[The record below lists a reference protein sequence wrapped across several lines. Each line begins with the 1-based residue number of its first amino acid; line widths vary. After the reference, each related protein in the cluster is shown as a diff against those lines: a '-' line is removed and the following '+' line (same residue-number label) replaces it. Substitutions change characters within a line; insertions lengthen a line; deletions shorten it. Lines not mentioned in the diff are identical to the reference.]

1 MSKMVTEDDVRM
13 PEFRGV
19 DLSMLEFRADGKIV
33 RKDRWE
39 RAIRDLAQIVL
50 GLGGRDEW
58 EISQVIDAVR
68 KLKDGQREL
77 SPQPE
82 VDCSQSDA
90 NDLKKLVARKLIE
103 WLVEWGGNAA
113 TYTHIA
119 ADKDGE
125 IWVYGG
131 KPSTSRALYY
141 VGTDGCEQIA
151 KIDGDCECW
160 QDSLMTIQEALELAK
175 LE

>member
-1 MSKMVTEDDVRM
+1 MKIVTEDDVRM

-50 GLGGRDEW
+50 GADGWDEW
-58 EISQVIDAVR
+58 EISQVIEAVR

-77 SPQPE
+77 KPLPE
-82 VDCSQSDA
+82 ADCSESDA
-90 NDLKKLVARKLIE
+90 DDLKKLVARKLIE
-103 WLVEWGGNAA
+103 WGGNAA
-113 TYTHIA
+113 KYTHIA
-119 ADKDGE
+119 ADRDGQ
-125 IWVYGG
+125 IWVYGD
-131 KPSTSRALYY
+131 KPSIVRAMCFHSSA
-141 VGTDGCEQIA
+141 DCEKIA
-151 KIDGDCECW
+151 KIDGAYGCW
-160 QDSLMTIQEALELAK
+160 QASLMTIHDALELAK